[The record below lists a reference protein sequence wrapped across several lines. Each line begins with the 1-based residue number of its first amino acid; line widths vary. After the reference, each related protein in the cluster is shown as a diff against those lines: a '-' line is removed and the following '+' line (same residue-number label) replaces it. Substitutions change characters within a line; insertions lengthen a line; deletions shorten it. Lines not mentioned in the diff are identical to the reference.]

1 MNAAVSTNAFGSISQ
16 TKDSSASSITLSNFP
31 TTASKSTNT
40 QLNFTLQN
48 IFNPT
53 SVKPIT
59 IIVSFYRVGSLY
71 QQSTIEYKAVT
82 GTATFFQLRPS
93 DGFVNA
99 KGNCQMEIQTNL
111 MIPTGSKLKIS
122 YPATVSV
129 ADSSSLNTNS
139 ALLNGISV
147 SGSTFVTFSNTII
160 FTNVFQTNFTNGTLL
175 IDFP

>member
-16 TKDSSASSITLSNFP
+16 TKDSSASLITLSNFP

-53 SVKPIT
+53 SVKPVT
-59 IIVSFYRVGSLY
+59 ILVSFYRVGSLY
-71 QQSTIEYKAVT
+71 QQSTIEYKAVA

-99 KGNCQMEIQTNL
+99 KGNCQM
-111 MIPTGSKLKIS
+111 
-122 YPATVSV
+122 
-129 ADSSSLNTNS
+129 
-139 ALLNGISV
+139 
-147 SGSTFVTFSNTII
+147 
-160 FTNVFQTNFTNGTLL
+160 
-175 IDFP
+175 